1 VIPHAFGEREPLTLG
16 IEEELFVVG
25 AESLEPEPVPPEVLD
40 GERCKAELFRAV
52 VELTTGAC
60 ASVEEVQARL
70 EDGRTGARRRA
81 AEAGLALAA
90 SGTWPSAV
98 PEEQA
103 ITPEPGYLEFVEYAG
118 PSARRQFCS
127 GLHVHVGVRSPEACM
142 AALERVLPWLPVVLS
157 VSANSPYLAGEETG
171 LASTRAELLALL
183 PRSGAPPVFDSYAD
197 WERFAERLVELGL
210 ADRFTRIWW
219 DVRPHPQFGTLEVRA
234 PDQPTRL
241 EVTVAFAALVQALVA
256 TESASPD
263 ASPADRGL
271 YAQNRWAALRFGA
284 RAALVH
290 PDGGRLVPA
299 PELLAELLE
308 RVTPAAERLGGAAYL
323 GPLEGLAQADEQ
335 VEHGRREGL
344 RSLCGSLVAAT

>member
-25 AESLEPEPVPPEVLD
+25 AESLEPEPVPPELLD

-60 ASVEEVQARL
+60 SNVEEVGARL
-70 EDGRTGARRRA
+70 DDVRAGARRRA

-118 PSARRQFCS
+118 SSARRQFCS
-127 GLHVHVGVRSPEACM
+127 GLHVHVGVESSEACM
-142 AALERVLPWLPVVLS
+142 AALERVLPWLPVVLAA
-157 VSANSPYLAGEETG
+157 SANSPYLAGAETG

-183 PRSGAPPVFDSYAD
+183 PRSGAPPVFGSYED

-234 PDQPTRL
+234 PDQPTRI

-256 TESASPD
+256 TASGSPGPP
-263 ASPADRGL
+263 PADRGL

-284 RAALVH
+284 RAELVH
-290 PDGGRLVPA
+290 PDGSRLVAA

-308 RVTPAAERLGGAAYL
+308 RVAPAAERLGGAAYL
-323 GPLEGLAQADEQ
+323 GPLEGLAQADAQ
-335 VEHGRREGL
+335 LEHGRREGL